1 MIHFVCKLNVEIDNV
16 VNFKGGWKIM
26 INSED
31 RKLVLSG
38 WLKNNDITSY
48 NISLKLQKFIF
59 FYECACKVKNKKYSF
74 AGLKGYKK
82 GPVFSAV
89 WGDYTKDRDEFNKA
103 ADDQYKKNRTK
114 IIDSEIV
121 KKIDFFIKTCNEE
134 ELSGITHTMNIWKSK
149 KDRILSDEPQVPL
162 DDADFNS
169 NDENLIKNILSIY
182 PLEMINK
189 SKTIQISNTIFI
201 LSKEDSSNLTPT
213 QMDTLQEL
221 ANEESL
227 DNPVYV
233 SIDPEKKGRLLID

>member
-1 MIHFVCKLNVEIDNV
+1 
-16 VNFKGGWKIM
+16 M
-26 INSED
+26 INSEE

-59 FYECACKVKNKKYSF
+59 FYECACKIQNKEYSF
-74 AGLKGYKK
+74 RNLKGYKN

-89 WGDYTKDRDEFNKA
+89 WGDYTKDREEFNKA
-103 ADDQYKKNRTK
+103 ADEQYQKSGKKL
-114 IIDSEIV
+114 IDYETV

-149 KDRILSDEPQVPL
+149 EDRILSNEPQVPL
-162 DDADFNS
+162 DDDDFDS
-169 NDENLIKNILSIY
+169 NDEDLIKNILSIY

-189 SKTIQISNTIFI
+189 SEIVPISDTIFI
-201 LSKEDSSNLTPT
+201 LSKEDLSNLTPA

-221 ANEESL
+221 ANKESL
-227 DNPVYV
+227 ENPVYV